1 MPPAPTLTGRDLG
14 QAERATRAVLERLLA
29 EHGVTFLQSVA
40 LNLLADAGS
49 VLLERDG
56 LVRQMTGSLKIDET
70 PVLAAVDELVRLGLV
85 TGGPGPECLELT
97 PPAAGGSGT
106 CATASTASPSG
117 STGACLKTTWPPPT
131 GCWPSSPNG
140 PTPSSRLERCAS
152 HSRGTRCWS
161 RAPGFA

>member
-49 VLLERDG
+49 VLERDG
-56 LVRQMTGSLKIDET
+56 LVRQMTGGLKIDEP

-85 TGGPGPECLELT
+85 TGGPGPERLELT
-97 PPAAGGSGT
+97 PAGRQRFRHVRDGVDRLTERLYGGLPEDDL
-106 CATASTASPSG
+106 ATAHRVLAIVT
-117 STGACLKTTWPPPT
+117 
-131 GCWPSSPNG
+131 
-140 PTPSSRLERCAS
+140 ERANAEL
-152 HSRGTRCWS
+152 
-161 RAPGFA
+161 AP